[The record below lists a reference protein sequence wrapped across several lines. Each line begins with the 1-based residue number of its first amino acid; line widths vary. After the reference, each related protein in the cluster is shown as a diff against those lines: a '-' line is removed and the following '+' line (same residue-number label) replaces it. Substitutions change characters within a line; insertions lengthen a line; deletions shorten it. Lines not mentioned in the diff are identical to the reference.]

1 MYARL
6 MNPVDWWLPNYTCQA
21 CGKEIQY
28 SDNQYLC
35 SQCMNNLPIMQEA
48 TTTHYAPFRYAE
60 PVRSMILSLKYND
73 NGLVAKALAPY
84 LAAIYLHCIKQADKT
99 FIIVPVPLAKSRFR
113 ERGFN
118 QSLLLAREVAEYL
131 TLPVRDDLLVRTR
144 KTVIQKHMDA
154 ATRAQ
159 NMQGAFTVPLEK
171 VANVRGQNVLL
182 IDDVYTTGATTGA
195 CKDALRAAG
204 AADVQILTVAAVT
217 DF

>member
-1 MYARL
+1 
-6 MNPVDWWLPNYTCQA
+6 MN
-21 CGKEIQY
+21 K
-28 SDNQYLC
+28 
-35 SQCMNNLPIMQEA
+35 LPIMSEA

-84 LAAIYLHCIKQADKT
+84 LAAIYLHCIQKQDKT

-118 QSLLLAREVAEYL
+118 QSLLLARELATYL
-131 TLPVRDDLLVRTR
+131 DLPVRDDVLLRTR

-154 ATRAQ
+154 ATRAK
-159 NMQGAFTVPLEK
+159 NMQGAFAVPPEH
-171 VANVRGQNVLL
+171 VTDVRDQNILL

-195 CKDALRAAG
+195 CRDALRAAG
-204 AADVQILTVAAVT
+204 VADVQILTVATVGNYSEWNIIFVNKHGVWFVLDLFKRLAFANNV
-217 DF
+217 